1 MKVLIRLD
9 AFPDEKLEGEVLKVG
24 VLPDSQN
31 RWMNPELKVYITSIK
46 ITGTRE
52 WLKPGMS
59 AKIEILADQLN
70 QVLFCPIQAVS
81 FVKNEHVVNLVK
93 GSSSEQRVVEIGQ
106 FNDEFIH
113 IKNGL
118 KEGDVVALRAPE
130 VPKELDQKTS
140 EEPKAASATTR
151 VSQAKDR

>member
-1 MKVLIRLD
+1 
-9 AFPDEKLEGEVLKVG
+9 
-24 VLPDSQN
+24 
-31 RWMNPELKVYITSIK
+31 
-46 ITGTRE
+46 
-52 WLKPGMS
+52 MS

-140 EEPKAASATTR
+140 EEPKAASATTK
-151 VSQAKDR
+151 VSQSKDR